1 MKPQHI
7 AFLELFNG
15 QVQYVVPRW
24 QRRYCWGQSDIK
36 RLVDDLLTV
45 AQAPVGPRAA
55 HYGGTLLTFPGSL
68 TPGVVTVH
76 RVVDGQQRLTTVSIL
91 LACIADALG
100 ANGRWEDWTAEII
113 KNDRLTN
120 PGKSSDRLRKL
131 RLQDGDEE
139 EYRSGLEGNLQ
150 GAGAVTQAWR
160 IVRRLVKQNDVAQLL
175 KGLQRLRVVSIGLG
189 EHDDPQQIFE
199 SLNATGRPL
208 TESEKLKN
216 WLLMGLP
223 DAEQQEL
230 HDRHWKRIEVSLN
243 AEYSTDR
250 IDTFLRDF
258 LRWKTGELR
267 GVSHVYEDIRR
278 WAVRNGKTE
287 NRPSLCS
294 ELADIAERY
303 GLLTGTGGPHSDK
316 HVERELRHLQ
326 VLGFDTHRPLTLRL
340 LHEAETI
347 GGVEWTDA
355 TLAKVYAGIGTW
367 VTRFW
372 LSDRPM
378 AGMNKAFA
386 ELAHGPDPAGDE
398 DPAEFW
404 LGRIQSFRNSRVEV
418 PDDEAV
424 RDGIGKRKA
433 YGGSATRATKAVL
446 CAMMESEQHGD
457 SPARDALTVEHIMPQ
472 KLTEEWRLALGD
484 DAEQIHGRYRDRL
497 ANLTLSGVNAELG
510 AKPFE
515 DKRKIME
522 RSGVQLT
529 RRIAD
534 EDAWNEAAL
543 GRRAEYLADRALIL
557 WPWSDPDAQTH
568 STQAGTWQMRWRI
581 EGGDWHEESAAAQ
594 MVPNVAGAL
603 LSRDPKNADQ
613 LRGDAVSSKLQLAS
627 KYPPGTKA
635 RSLTMRAVPGHDS
648 YVIYPFARNR
658 LASAERCRKMGE
670 RCGLMVE
677 VEFPDTSD
685 VLTAFWTL
693 LKAETGG
700 LPGQSDDW
708 RSSNYW
714 TTRLNDAGDVI
725 GVSLT
730 DEWMGLYLRA
740 SGSQGSRAERMLQY
754 SRKIRE
760 LMSDQEFDGNEVSL
774 SKKGRSISVRRA
786 WDRDDEDSW
795 PEAARWIKDQADR
808 LQVVAETFVLIGG
821 VLKTV

>member
-1 MKPQHI
+1 M
-7 AFLELFNG
+7 
-15 QVQYVVPRW
+15 PRW
-24 QRRYCWGQSDIK
+24 LRCTRQS
-36 RLVDDLLTV
+36 
-45 AQAPVGPRAA
+45 
-55 HYGGTLLTFPGSL
+55 
-68 TPGVVTVH
+68 
-76 RVVDGQQRLTTVSIL
+76 
-91 LACIADALG
+91 
-100 ANGRWEDWTAEII
+100 
-113 KNDRLTN
+113 
-120 PGKSSDRLRKL
+120 
-131 RLQDGDEE
+131 
-139 EYRSGLEGNLQ
+139 
-150 GAGAVTQAWR
+150 
-160 IVRRLVKQNDVAQLL
+160 
-175 KGLQRLRVVSIGLG
+175 
-189 EHDDPQQIFE
+189 EH
-199 SLNATGRPL
+199 
-208 TESEKLKN
+208 
-216 WLLMGLP
+216 
-223 DAEQQEL
+223 
-230 HDRHWKRIEVSLN
+230 
-243 AEYSTDR
+243 
-250 IDTFLRDF
+250 
-258 LRWKTGELR
+258 
-267 GVSHVYEDIRR
+267 
-278 WAVRNGKTE
+278 
-287 NRPSLCS
+287 
-294 ELADIAERY
+294 
-303 GLLTGTGGPHSDK
+303 GLL
-316 HVERELRHLQ
+316 
-326 VLGFDTHRPLTLRL
+326 GF
-340 LHEAETI
+340 
-347 GGVEWTDA
+347 G
-355 TLAKVYAGIGTW
+355 
-367 VTRFW
+367 

-386 ELAHGPDPAGDE
+386 ELAHEPGPAGDE
-398 DPAEFW
+398 YPAEFW

-446 CAMMESEQHGD
+446 CAMMESEQRGD

-515 DKRKIME
+515 DKREIME

-529 RRIAD
+529 RCIAD

-543 GRRAEYLADRALIL
+543 KRRAEYLADRALIL
-557 WPWSDPDAQTH
+557 WSWSDTGAQTR

-635 RSLTMRAVPGHDS
+635 GTLTMRAVPGHDS
-648 YVIYPFARNR
+648 YVIYPFARNH
-658 LASAERCRKMGE
+658 LASAARCRKMGE

-677 VEFPDTSD
+677 IEFPDTPD
-685 VLTAFWTL
+685 VLTAFWML

-700 LPGQSDDW
+700 LPGQPDDW
-708 RSSNYW
+708 RSRNCW
-714 TTRLNDAGDVI
+714 TTWLNDARDVI

-730 DEWMGLYLRA
+730 DEWIGLYLRA
-740 SGSQGSRAERMLQY
+740 SEYQNTPSRAERMLQY

-808 LQVVAETFVLIGG
+808 LQVVAETLVPIPGQVG
-821 VLKTV
+821 VSA